1 MSKRSKTNIIL
12 LSSGTLVYSLHYGP
26 FSRYWWYSTTIENK
40 IQLVP
45 IRLGMTISIFLNS
58 QEFIMR
64 IVQEH
69 SNHSQQPGYYC
80 QAGKFFSNIEESC
93 SAALTSLYQQIFQN
107 NRKLSGP
114 LELGLDDE
122 NIINQLLD
130 GVLFQPFL
138 VSFNKFQIFIY
149 SLDNQTNLTFAS
161 SLVYIYH
168 KKKCLFVQTREKTL
182 YKIEIF
188 DGSMLIAT
196 FEGKSTIEVWQKI
209 GILQKLDS
217 SALFELNDD
226 YTKKQ
231 LELHELPTLHLNP
244 ERMRLSEIRN
254 ELMQRNILFDENCDR
269 TELKTLLQQTL
280 DAEKNSELL
289 PPNQNSISL
298 PNPSIQYTNTI
309 EEQYPLPKGWA
320 IKGKQK
326 FGKKGGAHI
335 SKEVADL
342 LKGYFHAG
350 NANSSQRYQ
359 PEDMLRALNKK
370 ADNNELDRTQIPK
383 LETIRNWISRY
394 SIVIKK
400 EIAEKM
406 LTSLNNNSEK

>member
-1 MSKRSKTNIIL
+1 
-12 LSSGTLVYSLHYGP
+12 
-26 FSRYWWYSTTIENK
+26 
-40 IQLVP
+40 
-45 IRLGMTISIFLNS
+45 
-58 QEFIMR
+58 
-64 IVQEH
+64 
-69 SNHSQQPGYYC
+69 
-80 QAGKFFSNIEESC
+80 
-93 SAALTSLYQQIFQN
+93 
-107 NRKLSGP
+107 
-114 LELGLDDE
+114 
-122 NIINQLLD
+122 
-130 GVLFQPFL
+130 
-138 VSFNKFQIFIY
+138 
-149 SLDNQTNLTFAS
+149 
-161 SLVYIYH
+161 
-168 KKKCLFVQTREKTL
+168 
-182 YKIEIF
+182 
-188 DGSMLIAT
+188 
-196 FEGKSTIEVWQKI
+196 
-209 GILQKLDS
+209 
-217 SALFELNDD
+217 
-226 YTKKQ
+226 
-231 LELHELPTLHLNP
+231 HLNP

-342 LKGYFHAG
+342 LKGYFHVG